1 MTVGATNESLS
12 YCENLQQ
19 SGSREVGPAEVYV
32 SCPRQLGMA
41 RVLVAANVASEG
53 RVQVI
58 VQNLGSVAV
67 DIEPGELRVAITQYG

>member
-1 MTVGATNESLS
+1 MSVLYWLCNQALEK
-12 YCENLQQ
+12 
-19 SGSREVGPAEVYV
+19 V
-32 SCPRQLGMA
+32 GMA

-67 DIEPGELRVAITQYG
+67 DIEQGGLRVAITQYG